1 VRRRIYWKSVD
12 REIRSFIEKEVA
24 VLEVRRWARYI
35 VTTPKGIAEN
45 MGLSVKTVRSHLPGI
60 VERRVDGRVVMV
72 RVDKTDVI
80 VKLAASS

>member
-1 VRRRIYWKSVD
+1 VRRRIDWVAVD
-12 REIRSFIEKEVA
+12 RRIRGFLAEEVT
-24 VLEVRRWARYI
+24 VLEVRRWARYM

-45 MGLSVKTVRSHLPGI
+45 TGLSVKTVRAHLPRV

-72 RVDKTDVI
+72 RVDNTDVI